1 MLLMH
6 TDDIAAAG
14 LHEGQIVALESDAGD
29 GKRRR
34 REGLIVTP
42 YDIPRGCLGAYY
54 PESNVLMPV
63 EHHAEQSHVPA
74 AKSVP
79 VRIAA

>member
-1 MLLMH
+1 MAKQRS
-6 TDDIAAAG
+6 DKPEIRPF
-14 LHEGQIVALESDAGD
+14 ALA
-29 GKRRR
+29 R
-34 REGLIVTP
+34 REGLIVAP

-54 PESNVLMPV
+54 PEANVLMPV

-79 VRIAA
+79 VRIRV

>member
-1 MLLMH
+1 MNEA
-6 TDDIAAAG
+6 DIAEAG
-14 LHEGQIVALESDAGD
+14 LKDGQIIALESDAGD
-29 GKRRR
+29 GERRR
-34 REGLIVTP
+34 RDGYIVTR
-42 YDIPRGCLGAYY
+42 YDIPRGCLAAYY
-54 PESNVLMPV
+54 PECNILIPV